1 MDTPNMKKETR
12 ISTMILVSLFVI
24 ATIFGVL
31 VYQNPTLLC
40 WYIRATQAYSDM
52 LPIHTREYQAF
63 CEVHNHHP
71 QQALS
76 LLQSIKKEWLTMKD
90 MQRIDHNIALLSEQ
104 TPEAKQNT
112 TVENHPNSEKNIEW
126 EKDKKKEWSPYAAE
140 NNTITSESK
149 VQYQKIDN
157 DWIEQEKI
165 KLLSQQLDRDR
176 FLVTQ
181 D

>member
-1 MDTPNMKKETR
+1 
-12 ISTMILVSLFVI
+12 
-24 ATIFGVL
+24 
-31 VYQNPTLLC
+31 
-40 WYIRATQAYSDM
+40 
-52 LPIHTREYQAF
+52 
-63 CEVHNHHP
+63 
-71 QQALS
+71 
-76 LLQSIKKEWLTMKD
+76 MKD

-104 TPEAKQNT
+104 APEAKQNT
-112 TVENHPNSEKNIEW
+112 IATNHPNSEKNSEW

-149 VQYQKIDN
+149 VQYQTIDN